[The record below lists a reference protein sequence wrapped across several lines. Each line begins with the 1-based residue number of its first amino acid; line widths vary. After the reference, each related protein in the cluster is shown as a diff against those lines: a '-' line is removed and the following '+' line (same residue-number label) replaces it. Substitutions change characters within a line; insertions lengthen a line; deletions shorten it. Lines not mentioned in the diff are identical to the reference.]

1 MIYLYYAPV
10 LSLFYYIRFGYS
22 DGCVAELSRTG
33 APLFDFLTHDAI
45 YMVRL

>member
-1 MIYLYYAPV
+1 MYMYMPLF
-10 LSLFYYIRFGYS
+10 LSLSTFDS
-22 DGCVAELSRTG
+22 DRRGDGVAELSSTG